1 MTKERVVRVENRHKT
16 HDEQPKPVE
25 FEPPRIEDY
34 GTLAE
39 LTAGSGDGKADF
51 FSGQGDGGGGGYS

>member
-1 MTKERVVRVENRHKT
+1 VENRHKT

>member
-1 MTKERVVRVENRHKT
+1 MDHPTNAERK
-16 HDEQPKPVE
+16 QPSSAE

-51 FSGQGDGGGGGYS
+51 FSGQGGDGGGYS